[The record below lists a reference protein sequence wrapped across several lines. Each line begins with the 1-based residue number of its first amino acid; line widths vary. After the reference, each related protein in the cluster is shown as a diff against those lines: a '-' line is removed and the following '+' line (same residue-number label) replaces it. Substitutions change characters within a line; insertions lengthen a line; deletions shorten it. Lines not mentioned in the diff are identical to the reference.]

1 MLKSVLDEMDSE
13 RAFPEAAPRPMPQ
26 AEPQE
31 YRAAVPPLPRAGLD
45 PQLVEDMLAERDA
58 QIAELQ
64 QAVVELANQQ
74 DQVVASAMQPEM
86 QALQEKIARL
96 EAKTFEQ
103 ERTIRHTLTMLIE
116 WIEGEMDESKAA

>member
-1 MLKSVLDEMDSE
+1 
-13 RAFPEAAPRPMPQ
+13 
-26 AEPQE
+26 
-31 YRAAVPPLPRAGLD
+31 
-45 PQLVEDMLAERDA
+45 
-58 QIAELQ
+58 LQ

-74 DQVVASAMQPEM
+74 DQAVADAMRPEI

-116 WIEGEMDESKAA
+116 WIEGEMEESKAA